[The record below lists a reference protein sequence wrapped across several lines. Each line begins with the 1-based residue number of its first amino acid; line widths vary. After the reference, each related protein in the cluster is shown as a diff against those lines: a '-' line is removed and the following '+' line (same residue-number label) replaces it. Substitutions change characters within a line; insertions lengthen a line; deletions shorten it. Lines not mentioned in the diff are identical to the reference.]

1 MTKNDMYVFAKKI
14 YQLLP
19 KSFHRYI
26 TLIIN
31 NRREASGLIVP
42 IIVSSMLMCVFAYG
56 PRAGADA
63 RINKLGLEWAEMRVP
78 TEEITVLKFR
88 EKYQN
93 FLFFGNTVY
102 IRVVYKINAD
112 ENAVREYYQ
121 RTLERR
127 GWSQKEASNDEMI
140 YEKGGEM
147 RLEIQKLDKD
157 IWLFLFSHA

>member
-1 MTKNDMYVFAKKI
+1 MTKNRIYIFAKKI

-31 NRREASGLIVP
+31 NRREAYGLIMP
-42 IIVSSMLMCVFAYG
+42 IVITTMLMWVFVYG

-63 RINKLGLEWAEMRVP
+63 RINQLGLEWAELRVP

-88 EKYQN
+88 RKYQN

-102 IRVVYKINAD
+102 IRVIYKINAD
-112 ENAVREYYQ
+112 EHVVRDYY
-121 RTLERR
+121 RHRLKER
-127 GWSQKEASNDEMI
+127 GWLQKEDDNDEM
-140 YEKGGEM
+140 KGTSIKSLKTG
-147 RLEIQKLDKD
+147 KKCDK
-157 IWLFLFSHA
+157 IST